1 MATEI
6 ERKFLVHDDS
16 WRKDADGGILYRQG
30 YLSSGGPCAIRVRVA
45 GTRAYLSIKSA
56 NSGTSRAEFDYT
68 IPLSDAESI
77 LNDLCIRPPIEKT
90 RYLVRCGEHVWEVD
104 VFAAENAGLVV
115 AEIELKHEDERFERP
130 VWLGKE
136 VSEDERYYNAY
147 LAEHPYQ
154 HWKAPST

>member
-6 ERKFLVHDDS
+6 ERKFLVSDDS
-16 WRKDADGGILYRQG
+16 WRNDADDGTLYRQG
-30 YLSSGGPCAIRVRVA
+30 YLSTGGSCAIRVRVA

-56 NSGTSRAEFDYT
+56 SSGISRAEFDYT
-68 IPLSDAESI
+68 IPLADAESI

-90 RYLVRCGEHVWEVD
+90 RYLVRYGEHVWEID
-104 VFAAENAGLVV
+104 VFAGENAGLVL
-115 AEIELKHEDERFERP
+115 AEVELKHEDERFEHP
-130 VWLGKE
+130 VWVGKE

-147 LAEHPYQ
+147 LAEHPYR

>member
-6 ERKFLVHDDS
+6 ERKFLISDDS
-16 WRKDADGGILYRQG
+16 WRNDADDGTLYRQG
-30 YLSSGGPCAIRVRVA
+30 YLSSGGSCAIRVRVA

-56 NSGTSRAEFDYT
+56 SSGISRAEFDYT
-68 IPLSDAESI
+68 IPLADAESI

-90 RYLVRCGEHVWEVD
+90 RYLVRYGEHVWEID
-104 VFAAENAGLVV
+104 VFAGENAGLVL
-115 AEIELKHEDERFERP
+115 AEVELKHEDERFEHP
-130 VWLGKE
+130 VWVGKE

-147 LAEHPYQ
+147 LAEHPYR

>member
-6 ERKFLVHDDS
+6 ERKFLVSDDS
-16 WRKDADGGILYRQG
+16 WRNDADDGTLYRQG
-30 YLSSGGPCAIRVRVA
+30 YLSSGGSCAIRVRVA

-56 NSGTSRAEFDYT
+56 SSGISRAEFDYT
-68 IPLSDAESI
+68 IPLADAESI

-90 RYLVRCGEHVWEVD
+90 RYLVRYGEHVWEID
-104 VFAAENAGLVV
+104 VFAGANAGLVL
-115 AEIELKHEDERFERP
+115 AEVELKHEDERFEHP
-130 VWLGKE
+130 VWVGKE

-147 LAEHPYQ
+147 LAEHPYR

>member
-6 ERKFLVHDDS
+6 ERKFLVRDDS
-16 WRKDADGGILYRQG
+16 WRDDADDGTFYRQG
-30 YLSSGGPCAIRVRVA
+30 YLSSGGSCAIRVRVA

-56 NSGTSRAEFDYT
+56 SSGISRAEFDYT
-68 IPLSDAESI
+68 IPLADAESI

-90 RYLVRCGEHVWEVD
+90 RYLVRYGEHVWEID
-104 VFAAENAGLVV
+104 VFAGENAGLVL
-115 AEIELKHEDERFERP
+115 AEVELKHEDERFEHP
-130 VWLGKE
+130 VWVGKE

-147 LAEHPYQ
+147 LAEHPYR